1 MSHTYVTPLK
11 LEIKPSLFFL
21 QIHALIYLLAAI
33 SILMLPWLF
42 MVQCGCL
49 VVLIYVGQKSYRK
62 HNQSRLLI
70 WKQAND
76 WLISASGIMQPMQ
89 LQASSFIS
97 LWLAILNFKSENRT
111 GVSLILFS
119 DAVDKQQFRQLRV
132 RLKVEG
138 YQSVSHDK
146 MQT

>member
-1 MSHTYVTPLK
+1 MSHTYATPVK

-97 LWLAILNFKSENRT
+97 PWLAILNFKSENRT

-138 YQSVSHDK
+138 YKSVSHDK